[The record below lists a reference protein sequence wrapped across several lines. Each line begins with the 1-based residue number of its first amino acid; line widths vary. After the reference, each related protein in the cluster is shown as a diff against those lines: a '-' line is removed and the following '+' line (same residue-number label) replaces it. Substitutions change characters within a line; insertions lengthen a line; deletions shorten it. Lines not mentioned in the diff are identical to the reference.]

1 MAVIT
6 EYRLKHPIDGVSGKI
21 EILRLRRPTFKD
33 LKAIGIG
40 SLKGGASE
48 DEMLELM
55 DKFLTRLSGVSSE
68 DIDGLDVEDVIA
80 LVEVFSG
87 FFPQTQLTAV

>member
-1 MAVIT
+1 MAVMT

-21 EILRLRRPTFKD
+21 EVIRLRRPNFKD

-40 SLKGGASE
+40 SLKQGASE

-55 DKFLTRLSGVSSE
+55 DKFLTRLSGISSE
-68 DIDGLDVEDVIA
+68 DIDSLDVEDVLE
-80 LVEVFSG
+80 LVEVFTS
-87 FFPQTQLTAV
+87 FFPQTQSMAV